1 MSLIA
6 FFQENSTI
14 YVLIKTERLMVV
26 NNDVDLEII
35 KMLSELAQLPGGL
48 IIEDI
53 IEMECTLYA

>member
-48 IIEDI
+48 KIEDI

>member
-35 KMLSELAQLPGGL
+35 KMLSELAQLHGGL
-48 IIEDI
+48 KIEDI